1 MHILEYSN
9 YLIQPTQ
16 EALLIK
22 PIRKLYNKDKTK
34 NKEKFLQTM
43 SLIYFY
49 VDPRSTY
56 NYITN
61 DEERFQAILK
71 QEGLPKN
78 FTITKEIQE
87 AIDEYRKHCITT
99 SFLLLQDTKI
109 AIDKVREF
117 LRDVDL
123 NKLDDKGKPI
133 YTIQS
138 VTTAIRQ
145 IPQLAKDVLEA
156 EKAVSKEIEE
166 QGRARGGNDNLH
178 VMENGIDL

>member
-87 AIDEYRKHCITT
+87 AIDEYKKHCITT
-99 SFLLLQDTKI
+99 SFLLL
-109 AIDKVREF
+109 
-117 LRDVDL
+117 
-123 NKLDDKGKPI
+123 
-133 YTIQS
+133 
-138 VTTAIRQ
+138 
-145 IPQLAKDVLEA
+145 
-156 EKAVSKEIEE
+156 
-166 QGRARGGNDNLH
+166 
-178 VMENGIDL
+178 

>member
-1 MHILEYSN
+1 
-9 YLIQPTQ
+9 
-16 EALLIK
+16 
-22 PIRKLYNKDKTK
+22 
-34 NKEKFLQTM
+34 M

-87 AIDEYRKHCITT
+87 AIDEYKKHCITT

-133 YTIQS
+133 YTI
-138 VTTAIRQ
+138 
-145 IPQLAKDVLEA
+145 
-156 EKAVSKEIEE
+156 
-166 QGRARGGNDNLH
+166 
-178 VMENGIDL
+178 